1 MVDTAEVV
9 IDRLGPPPESQLV
22 RQIRDAVLGGRL
34 APGDAL
40 PSVRQLS
47 RELGL
52 DGAVVADAYRTL
64 ADDAVLR
71 REHGGPVVDADSIA
85 TLHRLSARSLAQR
98 VRAALTTP
106 IHLRTDRLEVL
117 GVSTPLVDAGGD
129 LIDVVDHGDSVDLF
143 LGDVVG
149 HGAGAALAM
158 AMIRASIR
166 TSLRWAPDL
175 TRVLEDVNEMLRATT
190 ADRVYATAAALR
202 VDRAG
207 HLQYALAGHHHIAH
221 WHAGSARVRRLDR
234 HQPALGLI
242 GGTSWVTHRVV
253 LAPGDLLAVY
263 TDGLHETTDRR
274 GTLLGHEAIERRLSE
289 VAGRPLDAVRQA
301 VLDLVEDHGPQLDD
315 RALLLARLS

>member
-1 MVDTAEVV
+1 MVDTTEVF
-9 IDRLGPPPESQLV
+9 IDRLGPPAETQLV

-52 DGAVVADAYRTL
+52 DGLVVADAYRTL
-64 ADDAVLR
+64 AHDAVLR
-71 REHGGPVVDADSIA
+71 RGRGGPVIDPDSVA
-85 TLHRLSARSLAQR
+85 TLHRLSARSLTRKVQ
-98 VRAALTTP
+98 AALTTP
-106 IHLRTDRLEVL
+106 IHLATGRLEVL
-117 GVSTPLVDAGGD
+117 GDSMPLVDAGGD
-129 LIDVVDHGDSVDLF
+129 LIDVVDQSDTVHMF

-175 TRVLEDVNEMLRATT
+175 TRVLEDVNEMLRVTT

-202 VDRAG
+202 VDQAG
-207 HLQYALAGHHHIAH
+207 HLQYVLAGHHHIAH
-221 WHAGSARVRRLDR
+221 WHAGSSRVCRLDR
-234 HQPALGLI
+234 HQPALGLV
-242 GGTSWVTHRVV
+242 GGTGWVAHRVV
-253 LAPGDLLAVY
+253 LGPGDLLAVY
-263 TDGLHETTDRR
+263 TDGLHETSDRR
-274 GTLLGHEAIERRLSE
+274 GALLGHEAIEHQLGE
-289 VAGRPLDAVRQA
+289 VARRPLGEVRQA
-301 VLDLVEDHGPQLDD
+301 VLDLVERHGPQLDD